1 MWSPQTNRLM
11 FNQIELLTPFV
22 IAAYTMFAT
31 PGPNNMMLTYS
42 GARYGFKATLPHIL
56 GIILGTFL
64 LNLLAVTG
72 LKPLIDKWPL
82 ILSGLKIIGSIWL
95 VFIGWKMAHASKI
108 SANQEDHKPMSFL
121 AATLFQFA
129 NPKAIVATLALV
141 SLILIAV
148 EANPLLLWLIFLILP
163 LLSITAIIP
172 WVLAGRSIRRFLS
185 TPFRWTMFSW
195 VTGGLTAGCAVFLW
209 V

>member
-1 MWSPQTNRLM
+1 M

-56 GIILGTFL
+56 GIILGTLL
-64 LNLLAVTG
+64 LNMLAIAG
-72 LKPLIDKWPL
+72 LKPLINKWPV
-82 ILSGLKIIGSIWL
+82 ILLLLKIIGSIWL
-95 VFIGWKMAHASKI
+95 VLIGWKMARANKI
-108 SANQEDHKPMSFL
+108 SGKPEDQKPMSFL

-141 SLILIAV
+141 SLILIAI
-148 EANPLLLWLIFLILP
+148 EANPLLLWVILLILP
-163 LLSITAIIP
+163 MLSIVAITP
-172 WVLAGRSIRRFLS
+172 WVFAGQSIRRFLS
-185 TPFRWTMFSW
+185 TPFRWTIFSW
-195 VTGGLTAGCAVFLW
+195 VTGGLTAGCALFLW
-209 V
+209 I

>member
-1 MWSPQTNRLM
+1 M

-22 IAAYTMFAT
+22 IAAYTLFAT

-64 LNLLAVTG
+64 LNLLAVAG

-82 ILSGLKIIGSIWL
+82 ILMGLKIIGSIWL
-95 VFIGWKMAHASKI
+95 VLIGWKMTGAGKI
-108 SANQEDHKPMSFL
+108 SSKLEDQRPMSFI

-141 SLILIAV
+141 SLILIAI

-172 WVLAGRSIRRFLS
+172 WVLAGQSIRRFLS
-185 TPFRWTMFSW
+185 TPFRWTVFSW
-195 VTGGLTAGCAVFLW
+195 VTGTLTAGCALFLW
-209 V
+209 I

>member
-1 MWSPQTNRLM
+1 M

-64 LNLLAVTG
+64 LNMLAITG
-72 LKPLIDKWPL
+72 LKPLIDKWPQ
-82 ILSGLKIIGSIWL
+82 ILLGLKIIGSIWL
-95 VFIGWKMAHASKI
+95 ILIGLKMARASKI
-108 SANQEDHKPMSFL
+108 SDKPEDQKPMSFV
-121 AATLFQFA
+121 AATLFQFV

-141 SLILIAV
+141 SLILVAI
-148 EANPLLLWLIFLILP
+148 EANPLLLWVVVLGLP
-163 LLSITAIIP
+163 VLSVLAIVP
-172 WVLAGRSIRRFLS
+172 WVFAGQSIRRFLS
-185 TPFRWTMFSW
+185 TPFRWTIFSW
-195 VTGGLTAGCAVFLW
+195 VTGGLTAACALFLW
-209 V
+209 L